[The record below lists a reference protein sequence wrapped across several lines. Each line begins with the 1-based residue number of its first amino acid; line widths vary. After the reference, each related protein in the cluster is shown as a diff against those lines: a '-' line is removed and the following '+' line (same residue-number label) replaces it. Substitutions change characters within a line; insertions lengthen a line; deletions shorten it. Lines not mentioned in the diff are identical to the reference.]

1 MAIFCIYVLVVAGY
15 IYNCSQL
22 NLFLSHFQHRM
33 TVYRAIYIYILEGMQ
48 VYLQAFH
55 CKYRNAITKRME
67 KLITVFI
74 HTCVTYNLYSFL
86 KS

>member
-1 MAIFCIYVLVVAGY
+1 MAIFCSYVLVVAIPISNY
-15 IYNCSQL
+15 SQL
-22 NLFLSHFQHRM
+22 NLFFSHFQHRM
-33 TVYRAIYIYILEGMQ
+33 TVYIAIYIYILKGMH

-55 CKYRNAITKRME
+55 YQYSSAIIKGME

-74 HTCVTYNLYSFL
+74 HTYITYNMCSFL